1 MAEVMNKIMK
11 KYLFTAAAMMVAMT
25 SCVKEADVVV
35 PQDDNKVW
43 VEFAAGVQTKV
54 ALNDNAVIWEKDD
67 KVSINGVEFAV
78 KNESISDDK
87 TTATFGAYV
96 EPSFLEAENFTAVY
110 PVEAVSWEG
119 EYAPKVTIPTL
130 QDGAANIVAMATVDD
145 LESALAFRHVASFI
159 KFQVPA
165 EVSVVKLQVPAE
177 GNALLAGSF
186 HDISFGVDGNDKVT
200 SITYSEVPYAAT
212 SITLTLP
219 EDAKFLP
226 ATDYYAAVIPG
237 VKENLTLSF
246 DDKVYKTWESV
257 NIKQGMIA
265 KVSAKKERNLAYKLA
280 DEVVT
285 EVAYTMGT
293 EFTAPVLTGEMTG
306 VVYASSNAEV
316 ATVSET
322 GVVTVLAVGTTTITA
337 SAEENNTHLA
347 GSASYTLTVTAAPKV
362 ERNLAF
368 DPESVTVTYGETF
381 TAPELTGETAGVVYT
396 STNPE
401 VATVTPA
408 GVVEILKAGTTTITA
423 SAEANDT
430 HLAGS
435 ASYTLTVN
443 KAARTLTFTESALE
457 VTYGADVTEP
467 TLNGVND
474 DETVVYTSSDETVV
488 TVDASGAVTVIKAG
502 QTTITATVAATE
514 THETASAEYTL
525 TVKKAARNLS
535 FSPTSVIATLGKAF
549 TSPVLSGVQDGETV
563 VYSSSMTSVATID
576 NNGTVTLVDAGETT
590 ITATI
595 AEDDKYLEGSA
606 EYILTVK
613 LPKLYVE
620 DDSEYSQ
627 LYLYLYNSTGNNTW
641 PGVQLSAT
649 EIINGVEY
657 KVYTVPKD
665 KVGKTYTYIFN
676 NNKGSQVEEQKT
688 ITFDCDNYIWL
699 TKKYTET
706 IDEENTGKEDILTL
720 YIQNNRGWDKLS
732 YYLWNDKE
740 SNKTWP
746 GISVDLSKKTK
757 INNMDFYYVELK
769 QHNWN
774 NIIINHPDKD
784 GWKTGDLTISD
795 KNHDIFVSN
804 ADSGKILKKSDLN
817 L

>member
-1 MAEVMNKIMK
+1 MAEVMNIIMK

-35 PQDDNKVW
+35 PQDDDKVW

-54 ALNDNAVIWEKDD
+54 ALNDGETNTVTWEEYD

-78 KNESISDDK
+78 KNESISLDK
-87 TTATFGAYV
+87 TSATFGAYV
-96 EPSFLEAENFTAVY
+96 EPSFLDAENFTAVY

-165 EVSVVKLQVPAE
+165 EVNVVKLDSDD
-177 GNALLAGSF
+177 LLAGSF
-186 HDISFGVDGNDKVT
+186 HDISFGVVDDKVT

-212 SITLTLP
+212 SITLSLP
-219 EDAKFLP
+219 EDAKFQP
-226 ATDYYAAVIPG
+226 ATDYYVAVIPG
-237 VKENLTLSF
+237 VKNNLTLSF
-246 DDKVYKTWESV
+246 DDEVYKTWESV

-265 KVSAKKERNLAYKLA
+265 KVSAKIERNLAYKLS
-280 DEVVT
+280 DEIVK

-322 GVVTVLAVGTTTITA
+322 GEVTILAVGTTTITA

-401 VATVTPA
+401 VATVTPT
-408 GVVEILKAGTTTITA
+408 GVVEIVKAGTTTITA

-443 KAARTLTFTESALE
+443 KAARTL
-457 VTYGADVTEP
+457 
-467 TLNGVND
+467 
-474 DETVVYTSSDETVV
+474 
-488 TVDASGAVTVIKAG
+488 
-502 QTTITATVAATE
+502 
-514 THETASAEYTL
+514 
-525 TVKKAARNLS
+525 S
-535 FSPTSVIATLGKAF
+535 FSPTSVTATLGKAF

-563 VYSSSMTSVATID
+563 VYASSNPSVATID
-576 NNGTVTLVDAGETT
+576 NNGAVTLVDAGETT
-590 ITATI
+590 ITAI
-595 AEDDKYLEGSA
+595 VAEDEKYLEGKA
-606 EYILTVK
+606 TYTLTVEYAK
-613 LPKLYVE
+613 SAWSVQIGGTKTPTYVIGNYYVAKGVSLTASSSFIFINSSNVKIRGIAE
-620 DDSEYSQ
+620 KSPVNKWC
-627 LYLYLYNSTGNNTW
+627 YLYKSSGDPNMTGVVTAGSYDLYIDPTNSAYVLVPAGQSMPAFSYANQALYFLYEKSDWTGLYGWTPDPKDEFFGGWNECGSNSKGTFKTNDDKTCSYW
-641 PGVQLSAT
+641 LMPDKYYGK
-649 EIINGVEY
+649 
-657 KVYTVPKD
+657 KVYVIVRNDAYSCQTHDTELTITGDIGGYESAWDGKG
-665 KVGKTYTYIFN
+665 KVGIYDFDD
-676 NNKGSQVEEQKT
+676 NKGYS
-688 ITFDCDNYIWL
+688 F
-699 TKKYTET
+699 
-706 IDEENTGKEDILTL
+706 
-720 YIQNNRGWDKLS
+720 
-732 YYLWNDKE
+732 
-740 SNKTWP
+740 
-746 GISVDLSKKTK
+746 
-757 INNMDFYYVELK
+757 
-769 QHNWN
+769 
-774 NIIINHPDKD
+774 
-784 GWKTGDLTISD
+784 
-795 KNHDIFVSN
+795 
-804 ADSGKILKKSDLN
+804 
-817 L
+817 

>member
-1 MAEVMNKIMK
+1 MNKIMK

-35 PQDDNKVW
+35 PQDDDKVW

-54 ALNDNAVIWEKDD
+54 ALDDNAVTWEDDD

-96 EPSFLEAENFTAVY
+96 EPSFLDAENFTAVY
-110 PVEAVSWEG
+110 PVDAVSWEG
-119 EYAPKVTIPTL
+119 EYAPKVTIPTV

-165 EVSVVKLQVPAE
+165 EVNVVKLEVPE
-177 GNALLAGSF
+177 DSDDLLAGSF

-322 GVVTVLAVGTTTITA
+322 GKVTILAVGTTTITA

-347 GSASYTLTVTAAPKV
+347 GSASYTLTV
-362 ERNLAF
+362 
-368 DPESVTVTYGETF
+368 
-381 TAPELTGETAGVVYT
+381 
-396 STNPE
+396 
-401 VATVTPA
+401 
-408 GVVEILKAGTTTITA
+408 
-423 SAEANDT
+423 
-430 HLAGS
+430 
-435 ASYTLTVN
+435 N
-443 KAARTLTFTESALE
+443 KAART
-457 VTYGADVTEP
+457 
-467 TLNGVND
+467 
-474 DETVVYTSSDETVV
+474 
-488 TVDASGAVTVIKAG
+488 
-502 QTTITATVAATE
+502 
-514 THETASAEYTL
+514 
-525 TVKKAARNLS
+525 LS
-535 FSPTSVIATLGKAF
+535 FSPTSVTATLGKAF
-549 TSPVLSGVQDGETV
+549 TSPVLSGVKDGETV
-563 VYSSSMTSVATID
+563 VYSSSKPSVATID
-576 NNGTVTLVDAGETT
+576 NNGAVTLVDAGETT
-590 ITATI
+590 ITAI
-595 AEDDKYLEGSA
+595 VAEDEKYLEGKA
-606 EYILTVK
+606 TYTLTVEYAK
-613 LPKLYVE
+613 SAWSVQIGGTKTPTYVIGNYYVAKGVSLTASSSFIFINSSNVKIRGIAE
-620 DDSEYSQ
+620 KSPVNKWC
-627 LYLYLYNSTGNNTW
+627 YLYKSSGDPNMTGVVTAGSYDLYIDPTNSAYVLVPAGQSMPAFSYANQALYFLYEKSDWTGLYGWTPDPKDEFFGGWNECGSNSKGTFKTNDDKTCSYW
-641 PGVQLSAT
+641 LMPDKYYGK
-649 EIINGVEY
+649 
-657 KVYTVPKD
+657 KVYVIVRNDAYSCQTHDTELTITGDIGGYESAWDGKG
-665 KVGKTYTYIFN
+665 KVGIYDFDD
-676 NNKGSQVEEQKT
+676 NKGYS
-688 ITFDCDNYIWL
+688 F
-699 TKKYTET
+699 
-706 IDEENTGKEDILTL
+706 
-720 YIQNNRGWDKLS
+720 
-732 YYLWNDKE
+732 
-740 SNKTWP
+740 
-746 GISVDLSKKTK
+746 
-757 INNMDFYYVELK
+757 
-769 QHNWN
+769 
-774 NIIINHPDKD
+774 
-784 GWKTGDLTISD
+784 
-795 KNHDIFVSN
+795 
-804 ADSGKILKKSDLN
+804 
-817 L
+817 

>member
-1 MAEVMNKIMK
+1 MNKIMK

-54 ALNDNAVIWEKDD
+54 ALNDGETNTVTWEKDD

-110 PVEAVSWEG
+110 PVEAAEWVDG
-119 EYAPKVTIPTL
+119 APQITVPAV
-130 QDGAANIVAMATVDD
+130 QDGAAGIIAVAEVAVLEDAT
-145 LESALAFRHVASFI
+145 LNFKHVVSFI
-159 KFQVPA
+159 KFQVTEDVETVTISADQAVAGKVKEVAFA
-165 EVSVVKLQVPAE
+165 EVESVTVVSYEAVE
-177 GNALLAGSF
+177 GQ
-186 HDISFGVDGNDKVT
+186 KTVT
-200 SITYSEVPYAAT
+200 VSLGADAAFQPGT
-212 SITLTLP
+212 V
-219 EDAKFLP
+219 
-226 ATDYYAAVIPG
+226 YYAAVLPG
-237 VKENLTLSF
+237 EKTNFTLTF
-246 DDKVYKTWESV
+246 GDKVYKTWETL
-257 NIKQGMIA
+257 NIKQGRILN
-265 KVSAKKERNLAYKLA
+265 VKEKADRNLAYKLS

-322 GVVTVLAVGTTTITA
+322 GKVTILAVGTTTITA

-347 GSASYTLTVTAAPKV
+347 GSASYTLTVAAAPKV
-362 ERNLAF
+362 ARNLAF

-474 DETVVYTSSDETVV
+474 DETVVYTSSDETVA

-502 QTTITATVAATE
+502 QTTITATVAATD
-514 THETASAEYTL
+514 THETAT
-525 TVKKAARNLS
+525 
-535 FSPTSVIATLGKAF
+535 
-549 TSPVLSGVQDGETV
+549 
-563 VYSSSMTSVATID
+563 
-576 NNGTVTLVDAGETT
+576 
-590 ITATI
+590 
-595 AEDDKYLEGSA
+595 A

-613 LPKLYVE
+613 EKAVIRIKNLNGWSDLKITIKSGLTTIVDDIPMTNEGDNIFAYELDPKYVGQ
-620 DDSEYSQ
+620 S
-627 LYLYLYNSTGNNTW
+627 
-641 PGVQLSAT
+641 V
-649 EIINGVEY
+649 
-657 KVYTVPKD
+657 
-665 KVGKTYTYIFN
+665 
-676 NNKGSQVEEQKT
+676 
-688 ITFDCDNYIWL
+688 
-699 TKKYTET
+699 
-706 IDEENTGKEDILTL
+706 
-720 YIQNNRGWDKLS
+720 S
-732 YYLWNDKE
+732 YYLKHDWYQTSTKTVTLDADSKCTPIILNTTYLQPGNDWNTDNPTFGAWIWSDESDGVMVTATKVLDNFFEVEIPNDKTR
-740 SNKTWP
+740 NKILFLRCNP
-746 GISVDLSKKTK
+746 SSKTASFDTK
-757 INNMDFYYVELK
+757 
-769 QHNWN
+769 WN
-774 NIIINHPDKD
+774 A
-784 GWKTGDLTISD
+784 TADLTL
-795 KNHDIFVSN
+795 KHLCFCNN
-804 ADSGKILKKSDLN
+804 AWDNAGDGRWY
-817 L
+817 

>member
-1 MAEVMNKIMK
+1 MAEVMNIIMK

-54 ALNDNAVIWEKDD
+54 ALNDGETNTVTWEVDD

-96 EPSFLEAENFTAVY
+96 KPSFLEADNFTAVY
-110 PVEAVSWEG
+110 PIEAVSWEG

-130 QDGAANIVAMATVDD
+130 QDGAANIVAMATVDN

-165 EVSVVKLQVPAE
+165 EVSVVKLEVPE
-177 GNALLAGSF
+177 DSDDLLAGSF
-186 HDISFGVDGNDKVT
+186 YDISFGVVDDKVT

-212 SITLTLP
+212 SITLSLP
-219 EDAKFLP
+219 EDAKFQP
-226 ATDYYAAVIPG
+226 ATDYYVAVIPG
-237 VKENLTLSF
+237 VKKNLTLSF

-265 KVSAKKERNLAYKLA
+265 KVSAKIERNLAYKLS

-322 GVVTVLAVGTTTITA
+322 GEVTILAVGTTTITA
-337 SAEENNTHLA
+337 SAEENN
-347 GSASYTLTVTAAPKV
+347 
-362 ERNLAF
+362 
-368 DPESVTVTYGETF
+368 
-381 TAPELTGETAGVVYT
+381 
-396 STNPE
+396 
-401 VATVTPA
+401 
-408 GVVEILKAGTTTITA
+408 
-423 SAEANDT
+423 T

-474 DETVVYTSSDETVV
+474 GETVVYTSSDETVA

-535 FSPTSVIATLGKAF
+535 FSPTSVTATLGKAF

-563 VYSSSMTSVATID
+563 VYSSSKPSVATID
-576 NNGTVTLVDAGETT
+576 NGVVTLVDAGETT
-590 ITATI
+590 ITATV
-595 AEDDKYLEGSA
+595 AEDDKYLEGKATYTLTVEYAKSA
-606 EYILTVK
+606 WSVQIGGTKTPTYVIGNYYVAKGVSLTASSSFILVNNSIKIRGIAAKSPVNKWCYLYQSYGDPAMTGVETAGSYDLYIDPAKHAYILVTAGQSMPAFSYENQALYFIYENDTWK
-613 LPKLYVE
+613 GLYGWTPNPKVE
-620 DDSEYSQ
+620 FFGNWDNCTDNRGGTFKTQDNKNCSYWLIPSEY
-627 LYLYLYNSTGNNTW
+627 Y
-641 PGVQLSAT
+641 
-649 EIINGVEY
+649 
-657 KVYTVPKD
+657 D
-665 KVGKTYTYIFN
+665 
-676 NNKGSQVEEQKT
+676 KT
-688 ITFDCDNYIWL
+688 IYVIVRYPSWQSHDITLKMQGDQGGYKDGSKDN
-699 TKKYTET
+699 
-706 IDEENTGKEDILTL
+706 
-720 YIQNNRGWDKLS
+720 
-732 YYLWNDKE
+732 
-740 SNKTWP
+740 
-746 GISVDLSKKTK
+746 SKKDHVGLY
-757 INNMDFYYVELK
+757 DFDD
-769 QHNWN
+769 
-774 NIIINHPDKD
+774 DK
-784 GWKTGDLTISD
+784 GYK
-795 KNHDIFVSN
+795 FQ
-804 ADSGKILKKSDLN
+804 
-817 L
+817 

>member
-54 ALNDNAVIWEKDD
+54 ALNDGETNTVTWEEDD

-96 EPSFLEAENFTAVY
+96 EPSFLDAEGFTAVY

-130 QDGAANIVAMATVDD
+130 QDGAANIVAMATVND

-165 EVSVVKLQVPAE
+165 EVNVVKLEVPE
-177 GNALLAGSF
+177 DSDDLLAGSF
-186 HDISFGVDGNDKVT
+186 HDISFGVVDDKVT

-212 SITLTLP
+212 SITLSLP
-219 EDAKFLP
+219 EDAKFQP
-226 ATDYYAAVIPG
+226 ATDYYVAVIPG
-237 VKENLTLSF
+237 VKKNLTLSF
-246 DDKVYKTWESV
+246 DDEVYKTWESV

-265 KVSAKKERNLAYKLA
+265 KVSAKIERNLAYKLS

-322 GVVTVLAVGTTTITA
+322 GKVTILAVGTTTITA

-381 TAPELTGETAGVVYT
+381 TAPELTGETAGVEY
-396 STNPE
+396 SSSEPE
-401 VATVTPA
+401 VATVTSA

-443 KAARTLTFTESALE
+443 KAARTLSFSPTTATAIVGKSFTAPVLS
-457 VTYGADVTEP
+457 
-467 TLNGVND
+467 GVLD
-474 DETVVYTSSDETVV
+474 GETVVYTSSKE
-488 TVDASGAVTVIKAG
+488 
-502 QTTITATVAATE
+502 
-514 THETASAEYTL
+514 
-525 TVKKAARNLS
+525 
-535 FSPTSVIATLGKAF
+535 
-549 TSPVLSGVQDGETV
+549 
-563 VYSSSMTSVATID
+563 SVATVTAD
-576 NNGTVTLVDAGETT
+576 GTVTLVAAGETT

-595 AEDDKYLEGSA
+595 VEDDKYLEGSA
-606 EYILTVK
+606 EYTLRVKKLSGYSIIGSHVDWDFAKMTPLYDEGEYYVAENVVLTSETKFKFIISTATKWDGAENYGSGAIATVNNAYKNWSNGGDNTLTAGTYDIYLNPNKEFWYVVESGTVLADTSIK
-613 LPKLYVE
+613 LSSDEWGLVGNLKDNAWANSVPLYV
-620 DDSEYSQ
+620 SGK
-627 LYLYLYNSTGNNTW
+627 YLVAKSLSFASTPAEFKIRQRNDWSGTNLGMSGTTTKALNTKIS
-641 PGVQLSAT
+641 L
-649 EIINGVEY
+649 NGGENV
-657 KVYTVPKD
+657 KVSISTS
-665 KVGKTYTYIFN
+665 KTYDIYIDF
-676 NNKGSQVEEQKT
+676 KTAIVVESG
-688 ITFDCDNYIWL
+688 
-699 TKKYTET
+699 
-706 IDEENTGKEDILTL
+706 NTP
-720 YIQNNRGWDKLS
+720 N
-732 YYLWNDKE
+732 
-740 SNKTWP
+740 
-746 GISVDLSKKTK
+746 
-757 INNMDFYYVELK
+757 
-769 QHNWN
+769 
-774 NIIINHPDKD
+774 
-784 GWKTGDLTISD
+784 
-795 KNHDIFVSN
+795 
-804 ADSGKILKKSDLN
+804 
-817 L
+817 

>member
-1 MAEVMNKIMK
+1 MAEVMNIIMK

-35 PQDDNKVW
+35 PQDDDKVW

-54 ALNDNAVIWEKDD
+54 ALNDGETNTVTWEEND

-87 TTATFGAYV
+87 TSATFGAYV
-96 EPSFLEAENFTAVY
+96 EPSFLDAENFTAVY

-130 QDGAANIVAMATVDD
+130 QDGAANIVAMATVDN

-165 EVSVVKLQVPAE
+165 EVSVVKLEVPE
-177 GNALLAGSF
+177 DSDDLLAGSF
-186 HDISFGVDGNDKVT
+186 YDISFGVVDDKVT

-212 SITLTLP
+212 SITLSLP
-219 EDAKFLP
+219 EDAKFQP
-226 ATDYYAAVIPG
+226 ATDYYVAVIPG
-237 VKENLTLSF
+237 VKKNLTLSF

-265 KVSAKKERNLAYKLA
+265 KVSAKIERNLAYKLS
-280 DEVVT
+280 DEIVK

-322 GVVTVLAVGTTTITA
+322 GEVTILAVGTTTITA

-347 GSASYTLTVTAAPKV
+347 GSASYTLTVAAAPKV
-362 ERNLAF
+362 ARNLAF
-368 DPESVTVTYGETF
+368 DPESVTVTYGEAF

-401 VATVTPA
+401 VATVTPD
-408 GVVEILKAGTTTITA
+408 GVVEIVKAGTTTITA

-443 KAARTLTFTESALE
+443 KAARTL
-457 VTYGADVTEP
+457 
-467 TLNGVND
+467 
-474 DETVVYTSSDETVV
+474 
-488 TVDASGAVTVIKAG
+488 
-502 QTTITATVAATE
+502 
-514 THETASAEYTL
+514 
-525 TVKKAARNLS
+525 S
-535 FSPTSVIATLGKAF
+535 FSPTSVTATLGKAF
-549 TSPVLSGVQDGETV
+549 TSPVLSGVKDGETV
-563 VYSSSMTSVATID
+563 VYSSSKPSVATID
-576 NNGTVTLVDAGETT
+576 NNGAVTLVDAGETT

-606 EYILTVK
+606 EYTLTV
-613 LPKLYVE
+613 
-620 DDSEYSQ
+620 EYEK
-627 LYLYLYNSTGNNTW
+627 STWGIKGNFEGGNNWATLEQMNIDGSTW
-641 PGVQLSAT
+641 FFIKGVKFTSAPAFKFNKSDDTGWWIGSSTTSNITVNKVSYTGGNDIKLSSKGTYDIYFSAGLGKFYVT
-649 EIINGVEY
+649 NTGSKPTNPDYYLAGDAVGGWD
-657 KVYTVPKD
+657 D
-665 KVGKTYTYIFN
+665 KV
-676 NNKGSQVEEQKT
+676 
-688 ITFDCDNYIWL
+688 
-699 TKKYTET
+699 
-706 IDEENTGKEDILTL
+706 
-720 YIQNNRGWDKLS
+720 KLS
-732 YYLWNDKE
+732 Y
-740 SNKTWP
+740 
-746 GISVDLSKKTK
+746 VDGKYVATGVTMSKA
-757 INNMDFYYVELK
+757 ELK
-769 QHNWN
+769 IKAAGTWDESYGSGGN
-774 NIIINHPDKD
+774 
-784 GWKTGDLTISD
+784 LTIGANNEVWFNGGNS
-795 KNHDIFVSN
+795 KVTEPGTYNVTF
-804 ADSGKILKKSDLN
+804 DLN
-817 L
+817 TRTLKLEKAN